1 MEVEKAVMVV
11 MVAVRLEAAVVA
23 AVVVAAVVVVRIAP
37 TRTLNVID
45 MQMEDIVTRTGQGDI
60 SYLIP

>member
-1 MEVEKAVMVV
+1 MVV
-11 MVAVRLEAAVVA
+11 MVAVRLEVVVLEAAVVA
-23 AVVVAAVVVVRIAP
+23 AVVVVRIVP

-60 SYLIP
+60 NHN